1 MFPDIYPHASASITP
16 YDGFFIENFLFF
28 SNKNEY
34 QKSDFSPLCYP
45 FSCIRFSYIPT
56 SCTRLLH
63 LTGCSF
69 PYFLHESRQLRIP
82 EFSQSCTPHA
92 KNQVLSVPVLFY
104 NRSQTHALP
113 SDRLPHIVLPGAH
126 RPLNV
131 RRHRAPEI
139 FAFVLPASL

>member
-1 MFPDIYPHASASITP
+1 MFPDIYPHASVSITP
-16 YDGFFIENFLFF
+16 YDGFF
-28 SNKNEY
+28 SNKK
-34 QKSDFSPLCYP
+34 QIPKIIFSPLCYP

-104 NRSQTHALP
+104 NQSQTHALL
-113 SDRLPHIVLPGAH
+113 SDRLPRIVLPGAH
-126 RPLNV
+126 PPPNV
-131 RRHRAPEI
+131 RRHRALKI
-139 FAFVLPASL
+139 SAFVLPASL